1 MRTKTAKFESNPPP
15 EHQPQVPEKSDHGR
29 SALLASLLA
38 GKLPRSCRFSDVI
51 ELVSKIG
58 EVQAHGADKFA
69 FVIGTQRAFF
79 ARPDHGE
86 LGTEEISR
94 LRTLLHEAGLH
105 PEASEPRHPGRMIV
119 VIDHHIARLY
129 QDLGESVPEEEAAV
143 RPYDPYG
150 FHRHLIHRK
159 EAHYRGDRVPEEASY
174 YEQIA
179 GDLVHATEI
188 VLIGHGTG
196 KSSAV
201 DFLADYL
208 KKHHPTLSQRMIATE
223 TADLSA
229 LTEPEIEE
237 IAQAHL

>member
-1 MRTKTAKFESNPPP
+1 MRTKTAKFESTPPVD
-15 EHQPQVPEKSDHGR
+15 HQPQVPETMDRRR
-29 SALLASLLA
+29 STLLGSLLA

-58 EVQAHGADKFA
+58 EVQEHGADKFV
-69 FVIGTQRAFF
+69 FVLGTQRAFF

-94 LRTLLHEAGLH
+94 LRKLLHEAGLH
-105 PEASEPRHPGRMIV
+105 PETSQPRHPGRMIV

-159 EAHYRGDRVPEEASY
+159 EAHYQGDRVPEETSY
-174 YEQIA
+174 YEQVA
-179 GDLVHATEI
+179 ADLVHATEI

-208 KKHHPTLSQRMIATE
+208 KKHHPAISERVIATE
-223 TADLSA
+223 MADLSA

-237 IAQAHL
+237 IVQARL